1 MEAYESYETIVR
13 SGSRTLY
20 QLAVLA
26 SMVLGAGLIHHDSKT
41 WPLSLA
47 VRTKIIAGV
56 AVGCLVGCALPAFFA
71 GGYVGFVAS
80 NSLLTPK
87 TILGGLLIGFFAAA
101 LVKRTMGVSYDTSDA
116 FARGGCLMMAV
127 GRLGCMAQHCCF
139 GKPTDSVIGFDLGD
153 GVPRLPVQAIEASL
167 VFLLF
172 AFLYFCHRRGY
183 FDHRRLFIL
192 FAGYGILRFGLEF
205 LRADIASRWLGIGF
219 YQWLAL
225 GLFSV
230 GLYQIIIRTKKVRT
244 GKYREQRRPV
254 ADLAEVSV

>member
-1 MEAYESYETIVR
+1 MEAYETYDAILR
-13 SGSRTLY
+13 SGNRPLY

-47 VRTKIIAGV
+47 VRIKIIAGV

-71 GGYVGFVAS
+71 RGYVGFVAS

-116 FARGGCLMMAV
+116 FARGGCLMMVV

-139 GKPTDSVIGFDLGD
+139 GRPTDSWIGIDLGD
-153 GVPRLPVQAIEASL
+153 GVARLPVQAIEASL

-172 AFLYFCHRRGY
+172 AGLHFCHTRRY
-183 FDHRRLFIL
+183 FENRRLFIL
-192 FAGYGILRFGLEF
+192 FAAYGILRCGLEF
-205 LRADIASRWLGIGF
+205 LREDIASRWLGLGF
-219 YQWLAL
+219 YQWLSL
-225 GLFSV
+225 GLLAV
-230 GLYQIIIRTKKVRT
+230 GLFQIVVRT
-244 GKYREQRRPV
+244 AKRRPQ
-254 ADLAEVSV
+254 ATRMLGATEVST